1 MDLKFLSR
9 TALFHGNSLEEI
21 SEMLACLGAE
31 ERRYSKGSVI
41 FHAGQTTRSMGLLL
55 SGRVSV
61 ESDDVW
67 GNKSMLDHLGPGH
80 VFGETYAAL
89 PQQPMMVSVV
99 ASEPA
104 EVLWLDVGRMLHQCF
119 RQCTHHGRLV
129 ANLLAISAHK
139 NLALSRRIF
148 HTAPKTIRGRLLSYL
163 SFQAAQQGRLEFHI
177 PLSRQQLADYL
188 NVDRS
193 ALSNELGKMRREGLL
208 EADRNHFI
216 LHQPP
221 DDTFSVI

>member
-1 MDLKFLSR
+1 MDLKFLSK
-9 TALFHGNSLEEI
+9 TPLFHGNSTEEI
-21 SEMLACLGAE
+21 GKMLDCLRAE
-31 ERRYSKGSVI
+31 KRRYAKGSVI
-41 FHAGQTTRSMGLLL
+41 FRAGQTTRLMGLLL
-55 SGRVSV
+55 SGQVSV
-61 ESDDVW
+61 ESDDIW
-67 GNKSMLDHLGPGH
+67 GNKSMLDHLGPGQ
-80 VFGETYAAL
+80 VFAETYAAL

-99 ASEPA
+99 AAEAA
-104 EVLWLDVGRMLHQCF
+104 EVLLLDMDRLLHQCF
-119 RQCTHHGRLV
+119 HQCAHHGRLV

-193 ALSNELGKMRREGLL
+193 ALSNELSKMRREGLL

-216 LHQPP
+216 LCQPP
-221 DDTFSVI
+221 DDTFSGI